1 MSCKDVRGLI
11 PLYLYGELSFD
22 EEERVEQHLA
32 ACAEC
37 QAERAR
43 CEKLTSL
50 LGQGEAGV
58 SAELLARCRRDLSAA
73 LEQERRRRGW
83 AAAARRFWSE
93 WIVSPPLWVRPAGA
107 LAMLLL
113 GFFAAR
119 LLPEDAAVLGPLA
132 RSSPPPMV
140 GKVRLVD
147 TTDRGEVRVQ
157 YEEIRPRE
165 LRGSF
170 QDERIRQLL
179 LAAASD
185 PTDPGVRAESIDLL
199 KHRTADAEVRR
210 ALINAL
216 RTDEN
221 AAVRLKAL
229 EALRPFAREPET
241 RQALAQVLLTD
252 KHAGVRIAAVELLA
266 DVQEPDVA
274 GALQQLLHREEDQYI
289 RQRTLSALAA
299 MKASY
304 GTF

>member
-1 MSCKDVRGLI
+1 MNCQEVRDLI

-32 ACAEC
+32 SCAACA
-37 QAERAR
+37 AERAR
-43 CEKLTSL
+43 CEKLTLL

-58 SAELLARCRRDLSAA
+58 SAELLARCRGDLAAA
-73 LEQERRRRGW
+73 LEKERGRRGW
-83 AAAARRFWSE
+83 AALRRIWTR
-93 WIVSPPLWVRPAGA
+93 WVVSPPMWLRPVGA
-107 LAMLLL
+107 VAMLAL
-113 GFFAAR
+113 GFFGAR
-119 LLPEDAAVLGPLA
+119 MLPEDAPVLGPLA
-132 RSSPPPMV
+132 RSSPPAVV

-170 QDERIRQLL
+170 QDERIRRLL
-179 LAAASD
+179 LAAAND
-185 PTDPGVRAESIDLL
+185 PTDPGVRVESIDLL
-199 KHRTADAEVRR
+199 KNRTADADVRR

-221 AAVRLKAL
+221 AGVRLKAL
-229 EALRPFAREPET
+229 EALRPYAHDPET
-241 RQALAQVLLTD
+241 RQALAQVLLEE
-252 KHAGVRIAAVELLA
+252 KHVAVRMAAVEMLA

-274 GALQQLLHREEDQYI
+274 GALQQLLHREEDQYV
-289 RQRTLSALAA
+289 RQRTLKALAA

>member
-1 MSCKDVRGLI
+1 MNCQEVRDLI

-32 ACAEC
+32 SCAACA
-37 QAERAR
+37 AERAR
-43 CEKLTSL
+43 CEKLTLL

-58 SAELLARCRRDLSAA
+58 SAELLARCRRDLAAA
-73 LEQERRRRGW
+73 LEKERGRRGW
-83 AAAARRFWSE
+83 AALRRIWTR
-93 WIVSPPLWVRPAGA
+93 WVVSPPMWLRPVGA
-107 LAMLLL
+107 VAMLAL
-113 GFFAAR
+113 GFFGAR
-119 LLPEDAAVLGPLA
+119 MLPEDAPVLGPLA
-132 RSSPPPMV
+132 RSSPPAVV

-170 QDERIRQLL
+170 QDERIRRLL
-179 LAAASD
+179 LAAAND
-185 PTDPGVRAESIDLL
+185 PTDPGVRVESIDLL
-199 KHRTADAEVRR
+199 KNRTADADVRR

-221 AAVRLKAL
+221 AGVRLKAL
-229 EALRPFAREPET
+229 EALRPYAHDPET
-241 RQALAQVLLTD
+241 RQALAQVLLEE
-252 KHAGVRIAAVELLA
+252 KHVAVRMAAVEMLA

-274 GALQQLLHREEDQYI
+274 GALQQLLHREEDQYV
-289 RQRTLSALAA
+289 RQRTLKALAA

>member
-1 MSCKDVRGLI
+1 MSCKEVRELI

-37 QAERAR
+37 SAERAR
-43 CEKLTSL
+43 CEKLTAL

-58 SAELLARCRRDLSAA
+58 SAELLARCRRDLAAA
-73 LEQERRRRGW
+73 LEKERKRRSW
-83 AAAARRFWSE
+83 TAAVRRFWTN
-93 WIVSPPLWVRPAGA
+93 WVVSPPLWARPLGA
-107 LAMLLL
+107 VAMLAL
-113 GFFAAR
+113 GFFGAR
-119 LLPEDAAVLGPLA
+119 MLPEDAAVLGPLA
-132 RSSPPPMV
+132 RNTPPPVV

-170 QDERIRQLL
+170 QDERIRRLL

-185 PTDPGVRAESIDLL
+185 PTDPGVRVESIDLL
-199 KHRTADAEVRR
+199 KDRTADAEVRR

-221 AAVRLKAL
+221 AGVRLKAL
-229 EALRPFAREPET
+229 EALKPYARDPET

-252 KHAGVRIAAVELLA
+252 KHAGVRIAAVDLLA
-266 DVQEPDVA
+266 NVGEPDVA
-274 GALQQLLHREEDQYI
+274 GVLQQLLHSEEDQYI
-289 RQRTLSALAA
+289 RQRSIQALAA